1 MDDGRSATP
10 DGTAPSPRLLAAS
23 RASLAV
29 VLIAIGASIPFNTG
43 TRYPFA
49 PFDMFSEPWQAATRI
64 VVRTPDGR
72 LSEVTAWG
80 AWDCAEKLD
89 LTQRGLCGDD
99 FGHPENAHKASD
111 TVNSRQQ
118 RAARRRAGGDRP
130 PPVPLSAAGRSAERR
145 RVRPGALQSGG
156 MERRWR
162 LTLGSSGS
170 GDTASRSGSQSTRCS
185 WRS

>member
-118 RAARRRAGGDRP
+118 PLPDGAPVEIVRRLFRFP
-130 PPVPLSAAGRSAERR
+130 
-145 RVRPGALQSGG
+145 RPGGPPSVDECVQARCKAA
-156 MERRWR
+156 EWN
-162 LTLGSSGS
+162 
-170 GDTASRSGSQSTRCS
+170 GDGD
-185 WRS
+185 